1 MLRSGRRSDWC
12 EKVVTVNAWERFRQ
26 TAVRLCSCPQSN
38 SAESHKSCKRESKS
52 ISRSSPPAWV
62 PLPPL
67 WIRWKIFPGSRKCF
81 SSTLLLTRYTNLV
94 ERSVKE
100 LILQN
105 RLETF
110 PRCLW
115 WKGWLTSHKKTTF
128 STIVLITKTVF
139 GFLHT
144 TFGLIYSLAS
154 CWAVFLRACTL
165 TRICLIQTSSWC
177 FNAASKSDD
186 EESLMYK
193 GLTFPS
199 PVMIWLHP
207 KRVSAISPLE
217 RQLTHCE
224 RTVWLAWLSYH
235 VVAHIIQGQPITT
248 SPPHNPTP
256 SKLFSLRLVHTISN
270 V

>member
-1 MLRSGRRSDWC
+1 MLRSARRCDWC
-12 EKVVTVNAWERFRQ
+12 GKVVTVNAWERFRQ

-38 SAESHKSCKRESKS
+38 SVESHKSCKRESKS
-52 ISRSSPPAWV
+52 ISRSSPPAGV

-67 WIRWKIFPGSRKCF
+67 WIRWKMFPGSRKCF

-105 RLETF
+105 WLETF

-128 STIVLITKTVF
+128 STIVLIPKTVF
-139 GFLHT
+139 GFPPYNIWPNL
-144 TFGLIYSLAS
+144 FPPP

-177 FNAASKSDD
+177 FNAASQSDD
-186 EESLMYK
+186 EESLMYN
-193 GLTFPS
+193 LQLWYDLIPS
-199 PVMIWLHP
+199 AYQPSWTTAHSLW
-207 KRVSAISPLE
+207 KNSLARV
-217 RQLTHCE
+217 T
-224 RTVWLAWLSYH
+224 
-235 VVAHIIQGQPITT
+235 
-248 SPPHNPTP
+248 
-256 SKLFSLRLVHTISN
+256 
-270 V
+270 

>member
-1 MLRSGRRSDWC
+1 MFAAFNIEDYSHRRYSSSLKPVNINSMWILINIYV
-12 EKVVTVNAWERFRQ
+12 EISQAVWLMWKVVTVNAWERFRQ

-38 SAESHKSCKRESKS
+38 SVESHKSCKRESKS
-52 ISRSSPPAWV
+52 ISRSSPPAGV

-67 WIRWKIFPGSRKCF
+67 WIRWKMFPGSRKCF

-105 RLETF
+105 WLETF

-144 TFGLIYSLAS
+144 TFGLIYSLRHAGPYF
-154 CWAVFLRACTL
+154 WELVH
-165 TRICLIQTSSWC
+165 W
-177 FNAASKSDD
+177 
-186 EESLMYK
+186 
-193 GLTFPS
+193 P
-199 PVMIWLHP
+199 
-207 KRVSAISPLE
+207 VSALY
-217 RQLTHCE
+217 R
-224 RTVWLAWLSYH
+224 
-235 VVAHIIQGQPITT
+235 
-248 SPPHNPTP
+248 
-256 SKLFSLRLVHTISN
+256 RLPDVLMLLPRAMMKSH
-270 V
+270 